1 MPFSRKLYIGAAVA
15 LLFPT
20 AVFADAHSEIINA
33 AEHAGYAAA
42 AADIAG
48 VHAHLH
54 HALNCLV
61 GPGGNGFDTK
71 EINPCAHSGNG
82 IIPDTSDAANKASF
96 EAGAAKAREGIA
108 DNNLVTAKKTAADLA
123 AALKTKE

>member
-1 MPFSRKLYIGAAVA
+1 MPFSRKLYLGAAAA

-33 AEHAGYAAA
+33 VEHAGYAAA

-54 HALNCLV
+54 HTLNCLV
-61 GPGGNGFDTK
+61 GPGGTGFDAK

-82 IIPDTSDAANKASF
+82 IIPDTSDAAKKTSF
-96 EAGAAKAREGIA
+96 EAAAAKAREGIA
-108 DNNLVTAKKTAADLA
+108 DSNLVTAKKTAADLTA
-123 AALKTKE
+123 MLKKEE

>member
-1 MPFSRKLYIGAAVA
+1 MPISRKLYMGAAAA

-20 AVFADAHSEIINA
+20 AVFADAHSEIVNA

-61 GPGGNGFDTK
+61 GPGGNGFDAK
-71 EINPCAHSGNG
+71 ELNPCAHAGNE
-82 IIPDTSDAANKASF
+82 IIPDTSDAAKKASF
-96 EAGAAKAREGIA
+96 EAAAAKAREGIA
-108 DNNLVTAKKTAADLA
+108 DGNLASAKATAADLA
-123 AALKTKE
+123 TTLKKDE